1 MIKQPPPDPE
11 EGRAGSKGYLHMATV
26 TFTSPIMHG
35 PKSVYAVAGDT
46 KTILVL
52 AEENHIPIPFDCRD
66 GNCASCLIEVTYA
79 EPSVKKGITL
89 TEKEKLK
96 LKELGKLTA
105 QDIEDA
111 EVRDLPPPYRL
122 ACQFI
127 ARDEDVT
134 VSFSGAP
141 GGA

>member
-1 MIKQPPPDPE
+1 
-11 EGRAGSKGYLHMATV
+11 
-26 TFTSPIMHG
+26 
-35 PKSVYAVAGDT
+35 
-46 KTILVL
+46 
-52 AEENHIPIPFDCRD
+52 
-66 GNCASCLIEVTYA
+66 
-79 EPSVKKGITL
+79 
-89 TEKEKLK
+89 
-96 LKELGKLTA
+96 
-105 QDIEDA
+105 EDA